1 MSQCMESSP
10 FEEILEEKQ
19 QPKEE
24 INVIENKLEDNSE
37 HIKREDNLET
47 ESIISR
53 RISQNSE
60 NNGNDTGENVTPV
73 QTDDNEEV
81 NCFNTCFFFNL

>member
-10 FEEILEEKQ
+10 FEELREEKE

-24 INVIENKLEDNSE
+24 INIIENKLEDNSE
-37 HIKREDNLET
+37 NARKEDNMET
-47 ESIISR
+47 ESIVSR
-53 RISQNSE
+53 RISQNSD
-60 NNGNDTGENVTPV
+60 NNGNDTGENVTPT

-81 NCFNTCFFFNL
+81 HLFNTIFIF